1 MEIRNELRYLL
12 SVGLWERMAADGL
25 LTKEELA
32 RAKRLSAER
41 YRPEMCIRDSLYI
54 CYITVIGHVVRI
66 SLCKIMILATKQCGK
81 SLDDLNCFRSEC
93 SALC

>member
-32 RAKRLSAER
+32 RAKRLSVGAIPAR
-41 YRPEMCIRDSLYI
+41 NCLGIVLAIPAGC
-54 CYITVIGHVVRI
+54 VVW
-66 SLCKIMILATKQCGK
+66 
-81 SLDDLNCFRSEC
+81 FRCQKRWKETNEKW
-93 SALC
+93 LKYK

>member
-32 RAKRLSAER
+32 RAKRLSVER
-41 YRPEMCIRDSLYI
+41 VPARNCLGI
-54 CYITVIGHVVRI
+54 V
-66 SLCKIMILATKQCGK
+66 LAIPAGVWYGFVAKKDGRRRMR
-81 SLDDLNCFRSEC
+81 NG
-93 SALC
+93 

>member
-41 YRPEMCIRDSLYI
+41 YHTPAGIASTI
-54 CYITVIGHVVRI
+54 PGTVW
-66 SLCKIMILATKQCGK
+66 
-81 SLDDLNCFRSEC
+81 E
-93 SALC
+93 

>member
-41 YRPEMCIRDSLYI
+41 YRPVSVWELCWLFPQGCGMVSLPKKME
-54 CYITVIGHVVRI
+54 G
-66 SLCKIMILATKQCGK
+66 G
-81 SLDDLNCFRSEC
+81 E
-93 SALC
+93 

>member
-1 MEIRNELRYLL
+1 MMEIRNELRYLL

-41 YRPEMCIRDSLYI
+41 YRPG
-54 CYITVIGHVVRI
+54 TVWG
-66 SLCKIMILATKQCGK
+66 
-81 SLDDLNCFRSEC
+81 
-93 SALC
+93 

>member
-1 MEIRNELRYLL
+1 MMEIRNELRYLL

-41 YRPEMCIRDSLYI
+41 YRPG
-54 CYITVIGHVVRI
+54 TVWEYHNR
-66 SLCKIMILATKQCGK
+66 
-81 SLDDLNCFRSEC
+81 NR
-93 SALC
+93 

>member
-41 YRPEMCIRDSLYI
+41 YRPELFGNSAGYSRR
-54 CYITVIGHVVRI
+54 GVVW
-66 SLCKIMILATKQCGK
+66 
-81 SLDDLNCFRSEC
+81 FRCRKRWKE
-93 SALC
+93 ANEKWLKYK

>member
-32 RAKRLSAER
+32 RAKRRPQNDTDPELFGNSAG
-41 YRPEMCIRDSLYI
+41 YSLQG
-54 CYITVIGHVVRI
+54 CGMV
-66 SLCKIMILATKQCGK
+66 SLPKKMEGG
-81 SLDDLNCFRSEC
+81 E
-93 SALC
+93 